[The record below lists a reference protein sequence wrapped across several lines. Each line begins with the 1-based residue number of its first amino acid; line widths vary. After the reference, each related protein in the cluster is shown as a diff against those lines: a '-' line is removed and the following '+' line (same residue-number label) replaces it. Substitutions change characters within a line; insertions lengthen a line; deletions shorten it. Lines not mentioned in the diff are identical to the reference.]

1 MDNRAATDFFRTAV
15 TDIGSLIQ
23 PYVEFFFEV
32 FAGLVTG
39 RTGCAFDAA
48 QDNLS
53 AGICLP
59 AVIAVGTEVFGIIES
74 PFMIPIREP
83 VSPDFF

>member
-39 RTGCAFDAA
+39 RTGRRFTLA
-48 QDNLS
+48 QENLS
-53 AGICLP
+53 VGIGLP
-59 AVIAVGTEVFGIIES
+59 VVIAVCAKAFGNIES
-74 PFMIPIREP
+74 PFMIPI
-83 VSPDFF
+83 